1 MKSLIITWFLLAGSA
16 AAHSTKG
23 KVFTKAMSVVPGG
36 GVSLVDFTLQN
47 VEGKPLSYPS
57 VAKGHWSMV
66 YFGFTTCTDACPSAA
81 SYIRSELK
89 ELNKSDLKLP
99 LYFISVDPKVD
110 TGPKVKTWLGN
121 FDPSWIGLMGNDET
135 LKIAA
140 KQFGAAIEKP
150 LPGDQSTEK
159 ILHSSILF
167 LVSPDGK
174 WVQYLPLPAKKGV
187 LAKAVSSLKAG

>member
-1 MKSLIITWFLLAGSA
+1 MKSLMITLFLLAGSA

-23 KVFTKAMSVVPGG
+23 KVFTKSMSVVPGE
-36 GVSLVDFTLQN
+36 GVSLADFTLRD
-47 VEGKPLSYPS
+47 VEGKPISYPS
-57 VAKGHWSMV
+57 AAKGHWSMV

-81 SYIRSELK
+81 AYIRSELK
-89 ELNKSDLKLP
+89 GLDKSVSKPP

-110 TGPKVKTWLGN
+110 TGAKVKSWLSN
-121 FDPSWIGLMGNDET
+121 FDSSWIGLLGTEET

-150 LPGDQSTEK
+150 VPGDQSTEK

-167 LVSPDGK
+167 LVSPEGK
-174 WVQYLPLPAKKGV
+174 WTQYLPLPAKKGV
-187 LAKAVSSLKAG
+187 LAKAASSLKNS